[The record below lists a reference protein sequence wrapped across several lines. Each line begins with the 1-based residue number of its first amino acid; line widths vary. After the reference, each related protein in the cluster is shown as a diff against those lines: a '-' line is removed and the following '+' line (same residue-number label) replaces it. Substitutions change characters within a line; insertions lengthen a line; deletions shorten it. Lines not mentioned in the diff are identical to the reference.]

1 MSTTFISSSSSSSFS
16 FRSSVL
22 CKIFT
27 DELSPMKCAMKS
39 YKGQYFGSPVVSL
52 IMADRYTGDDGVYCV
67 RPSCRW
73 VFLFRLFSIVNII
86 IVTVIH
92 F

>member
-1 MSTTFISSSSSSSFS
+1 MSTTFISSSSNSFS
-16 FRSSVL
+16 FRSAVL

-52 IMADRYTGDDGVYCV
+52 IMADRYTGDDLLRHAFVQMD
-67 RPSCRW
+67 
-73 VFLFRLFSIVNII
+73 VFVSFV
-86 IVTVIH
+86 
-92 F
+92 